1 MEENSWIDDVIKE
14 HQKRKGIMYISPFNR
29 VKSSYKEQKRT

>member
-14 HQKRKGIMYISPFNR
+14 HQKRKGITYILLFNR
-29 VKSSYKEQKRT
+29 VKSSHKEQKRT

>member
-14 HQKRKGIMYISPFNR
+14 HQKRKRLTYISLFNR
-29 VKSSYKEQKRT
+29 VKSSHKKQKRT